1 MALPIIVAGAIAVSL
16 LANAAFDYLFPDD
29 ELPEVGPTTPTPSA
43 PFTPPFLGGQCVGV
57 NYSLVFLRT
66 GGGSSAFIAT
76 AANGGQGA
84 AWSSQALALQNV
96 SGNGFPGPISSFT
109 NTFASSTSRTLS
121 VGIGGGGFTSFN
133 VPSDSGFVF
142 GGISNEPYTYSFV
155 GAFPRNGSADACGNI
170 PDPNPPPPIPDGG
183 VPQNGTPALGP
194 DDQLIEAGAP
204 LVLTPSVLGALATL
218 AAAIGQALASAQA
231 AADALAATKALADAV
246 GKVAEALDA
255 HKETFDELR
264 KYLNKK
270 KREDAANKQI
280 FIRQFGS
287 IVGDGYLDITP
298 RPAPE
303 GFKPLMLDFL
313 CFNIPGAHGRFFGL
327 NSYNWFRYEELGSIC
342 FLSPTSGVLSI
353 HKIEHVRTSIPIPE
367 LAIGFTYNMG
377 LNRVKRARVSM
388 LYTQEKT

>member
-1 MALPIIVAGAIAVSL
+1 MSIPLAILGAIAVSVAL
-16 LANAAFDYLFPDD
+16 PAAINYLFPSTPA
-29 ELPEVGPTTPTPSA
+29 PEVGPTTPTPSA

-96 SGNGFPGPISSFT
+96 SGNGFSGPIRSFT
-109 NTFASSTSRTLS
+109 NTPASATSRTLS
-121 VGIGGGGFTSFN
+121 VGIGGGGSTAFN

-142 GGISNEPYTYSFV
+142 GGISNQPYTYSFV

-170 PDPNPPPPIPDGG
+170 PDPTPPPPIPDGG
-183 VPQNGTPALGP
+183 VPQNGTPSTTP
-194 DDQLIEAGAP
+194 DDQLVEAGLP
-204 LVLTPSVLGALATL
+204 VVFTPSALAAL
-218 AAAIGQALASAQA
+218 AGLAIQIGQAIAAAQA
-231 AADALAATKALADAV
+231 AADALAATKAVADAI
-246 GKVAEALDA
+246 GDIAKVLDA
-255 HKETFDELR
+255 HKETLDALR

-270 KREDAANKQI
+270 KKEDDANKQYYI
-280 FIRQFGS
+280 TQFGT
-287 IVGDGYLDITP
+287 ILRDGYLNITP
-298 RPAPE
+298 RPARE
-303 GFKPLMLDFL
+303 GYKPIMLDFL
-313 CFNIPGAHGRFFGL
+313 CANVPRAKGRFFGIK
-327 NSYNWFRYEELGSIC
+327 SYNWFRYEELGSIC

-377 LNRVKRARVSM
+377 LNGVIRARVSM